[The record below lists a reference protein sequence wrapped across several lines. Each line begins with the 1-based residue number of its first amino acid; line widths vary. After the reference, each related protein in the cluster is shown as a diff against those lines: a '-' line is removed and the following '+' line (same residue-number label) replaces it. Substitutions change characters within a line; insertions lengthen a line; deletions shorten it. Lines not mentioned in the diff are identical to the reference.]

1 MNPPV
6 LALSLLGEARL
17 TWNGRDL
24 TAQLRYRKSVALL
37 ALLAEHRAGQLGR
50 LDIAALLWPDL
61 PPPAALT
68 NLRQVLSQL
77 LGVLSKAGAPA
88 WLVAGRDS
96 IALRPP
102 APHEARVEVDLH
114 WLRAAA
120 DAVALPGAGAAAAG
134 WLTGFEQ
141 RWPAAGEAFLA
152 RPALAIGTEFDDWL
166 RQVRAGVDAGVDTL
180 LRALQDAQ
188 WADGRRAAAVQTAR
202 RRWER
207 HPLDEA
213 AAQALMA
220 LLRQCGDEPGA
231 RQVYAQLEQAMVS
244 QLGLRPRI
252 GLAPVPPPAATPAPV
267 PATEPPPAAGAGA
280 RQRWLA
286 LAWVEAMPELHDEV
300 ALPALVQAQ
309 RDLAASAG
317 AQCYPLMGPG
327 FWALFDTEGASAD
340 AALRA
345 ALACRQ
351 VVQGRAL
358 RAGLVA
364 GVVHRV
370 PTPGQAPGRWPGLPG
385 PLPRLAQRVASRAPA
400 GQAWLDDTMRAALG
414 QRLRCRALPAD
425 AELGALHV
433 LRDRPTARGTGRRFV
448 GREAVL
454 EALLARWAQAGSG
467 RPGALVLRGEAG
479 VGKSAL
485 AQALGRR
492 VRGQAWVLPMRCL
505 LQDQHQPLAP
515 WLRLVAQASGCP
527 EGGPDADRLAALQG
541 WIGRHWP
548 GRDAAADARL
558 LLALGGHAAGGPL
571 AAQAFE
577 LALGLLTAL
586 CRQRPVLLLVDDLH
600 WSDRMSREL
609 LTRCAACL
617 DAGDRLLMLMTTRPD
632 TDLPP
637 AGAELQVLDLAP
649 LTDDEVDRLVDRLD
663 PTGRLDAQ
671 QRAGI
676 RGNCAGLPL
685 MVESQTQAL
694 LHDEARLLPLRLLM
708 QAELDRLGPDR
719 EVLEV
724 AAVWG
729 QSFDAAALQA
739 LLPARPVADVL
750 PLAVHLRL
758 LEPAAGGHYR
768 FRHALLHEAACTSL
782 PAPARRDWHRRC
794 ADELQRRDATAHA
807 AERAAHC
814 EAAGETAQA
823 LALWQQA
830 GESALQRAF
839 AADALAHFERALPL
853 AEQLGLPARARTL
866 RLLLAAAA
874 LQCQGYGSPLAWA
887 LHGQVHEA
895 LAALPSPTEDE
906 RALRFQALSGL
917 YWGAASQ
924 GRNDGLAIAAALE
937 ATARRPAERL
947 MACFAQGNSLFWAGR
962 FADAL
967 AYQDEGLA
975 LADSGAAAAAQP
987 GSADDLAVLI
997 QAFRCWNH
1005 WFLGRPDAAR
1015 RDATQAIARAR
1026 AGGHTHSLCFALSF
1040 AAAMSWTDRDVD
1052 ALVAYAAHGAQLG
1065 RRHGFPL
1072 WQGVNELFLAWAAA
1086 HRGELRDTAP
1096 LMAAAA
1102 QMQQSYQAGTT
1113 TARWILATTLVRLS
1127 AWREAGAL
1135 LRQTLAHA
1143 DAMQDHY
1150 CRADLLRLLAA
1161 CEGRRGRQDD
1171 LLREAAAVARQ
1182 QGAVGLQG

>member
-1 MNPPV
+1 MSTPV
-6 LALSLLGEARL
+6 LALRLLGEARL
-17 TWNGRDL
+17 CWNGRDL
-24 TAQLRYRKSVALL
+24 TPQFRYRKGIAVL
-37 ALLAEHRAGQLGR
+37 AVLAEQRAGRLSR
-50 LDIAALLWPDL
+50 LDIAARLWPDL

-77 LGVLSKAGAPA
+77 LGVLSQAGAPA
-88 WLVAGRDS
+88 WLVADRDS
-96 IALRPP
+96 LSLCPP
-102 APHEARVEVDLH
+102 VRDEASLEVDLH

-120 DAVALPGAGAAAAG
+120 DAAVLPGAGAAAGG
-134 WLTGFEQ
+134 WLAGFEQ
-141 RWPAAGEAFLA
+141 REPALGEPFLA
-152 RPALAIGTEFDDWL
+152 RPALVVGPEFEDWV
-166 RQVRAGVDAGVDTL
+166 RQVRAGVDAHVDTL
-180 LRALQDAQ
+180 LRALQQAQ

-220 LLRQCGDEPGA
+220 LLRACGDEPGA
-231 RQVYAQLEQAMVS
+231 RQVYAQLEQGLVS
-244 QLGLRPRI
+244 QLGLRPRFAPVAEPAASRPA
-252 GLAPVPPPAATPAPV
+252 GLAPLPEPAPAAS
-267 PATEPPPAAGAGA
+267 A
-280 RQRWLA
+280 RRRWLA
-286 LAWVEAMPELHDEV
+286 LAWVEAMAGLHDEAAFAV
-300 ALPALVQAQ
+300 LVQAQ
-309 RDLAASAG
+309 QDLAAAG

-327 FWALFDTEGASAD
+327 FWALFDTEGACAD

-351 VVQGRAL
+351 VVLGRVL

-370 PTPGQAPGRWPGLPG
+370 PTPGQAPERWPGLPG
-385 PLPRLAQRVASRAPA
+385 PLPGLAQRVAARAPA
-400 GQAWLDDTMRAALG
+400 GQAWLDGPMRAALG
-414 QRLRCRALPAD
+414 QRLRCRALPVD
-425 AELGALHV
+425 GELGPLHV
-433 LRDRPTARGTGRRFV
+433 LRDRLVPRGAGRSFV

-454 EALLARWAQAGSG
+454 DALLARWTQAGRG
-467 RPGALVLRGEAG
+467 RPGALVLQGEAG

-485 AQALGRR
+485 AQAFGRR
-492 VRGQAWVLPMRCL
+492 VRGQAWVLRMRCL

-527 EGGPDADRLAALQG
+527 DAGPDAERQAVLQG
-541 WIGRHWP
+541 WINRHWP
-548 GRDAAADARL
+548 GRDAAADARM
-558 LLALGGHAAGGPL
+558 LLALGGGEGGGPL

-586 CRQRPVLLLVDDLH
+586 CRQRPVLLVVDDLH

-617 DAGDRLLMLMTTRPD
+617 DAGDRLLMLLTTRPD

-637 AGAELQVLDLAP
+637 SGADLQVLDLAP
-649 LTDDEVDRLVDRLD
+649 LTDAEVDRLVDRLD
-663 PTGRLDAQ
+663 ATGQLDAAR
-671 QRAGI
+671 RAAI
-676 RGNCAGLPL
+676 RENCAGLPL
-685 MVESQTQAL
+685 MVESQTEAL
-694 LHDEARLLPLRLLM
+694 LHDEARLMPLRLLM

-729 QSFDAAALQA
+729 QAFDAAALQA
-739 LLPARPVADVL
+739 LLPARSVADVL

-758 LEPAAGGHYR
+758 LEPAAGGGYR
-768 FRHALLHEAACTSL
+768 FRHALLHEAAYTSL
-782 PAPARRDWHRRC
+782 PAQARGDWHRRC
-794 ADELQRRDATAHA
+794 AGELQRRDATAHA
-807 AERAAHC
+807 AERALHC
-814 EAAGETAQA
+814 EAAGDAEQA
-823 LALWQQA
+823 LGLWQQA
-830 GESALQRAF
+830 GAAALQRAF
-839 AADALAHFERALPL
+839 AADALEHFQRALPL
-853 AEQLGLPARARTL
+853 AEQLGRDAQARTL
-866 RLLLAAAA
+866 RLSLAAAA

-937 ATARRPAERL
+937 ATATQPAERL

-962 FADAL
+962 FAQAL

-975 LADSGAAAAAQP
+975 LAAAGVVAPARL
-987 GSADDLAVLI
+987 GGADDLAVLI

-1005 WFLGRPDAAR
+1005 WFLGRPEAAR
-1015 RDATQAIARAR
+1015 RDARQAIARAQ

-1052 ALVAYAAHGAQLG
+1052 ALRTYAAQGAQLG

-1086 HRGELRDTAP
+1086 QLGELRDTAP
-1096 LMAAAA
+1096 LMTAAA

-1113 TARWILATTLVRLS
+1113 TARWIMATTLVRLS
-1127 AWREAGAL
+1127 AWREAQAL
-1135 LRQTLAHA
+1135 LRQTLA
-1143 DAMQDHY
+1143 DAERMDDHY

-1161 CEGRRGRQDD
+1161 CEGRRGRHAE
-1171 LLREAAAVARQ
+1171 LLAEAAALVAQ
-1182 QGAVGLQG
+1182 QGAVGLRG

>member
-37 ALLAEHRAGQLGR
+37 AVLAEHRAGSMGR
-50 LDIAALLWPDL
+50 LDIATRLWPDL

-77 LGVLSKAGAPA
+77 LGVLARAGAPA
-88 WLVAGRDS
+88 WLVAGRDG
-96 IALRPP
+96 IALQAPP
-102 APHEARVEVDLH
+102 AAEASVEVDLH

-120 DAVALPGAGAAAAG
+120 EALAPSAAAVTDVA
-134 WLTGFEQ
+134 WLAGFEQ
-141 RWPAAGEAFLA
+141 RWPAIGEAFLA
-152 RPALAIGTEFDDWL
+152 RPALAVGAEFDDWV
-166 RQVRAGVDAGVDTL
+166 RQVRGSTDACIDTL
-180 LRALQDAQ
+180 LRGLQQAQ
-188 WADGRRAAAVQTAR
+188 WRDGRRAAAVQTAR

-207 HPLDEA
+207 HPLDEDA
-213 AAQALMA
+213 ARDLMA

-252 GLAPVPPPAATPAPV
+252 AREAAPPPPTAPPTPAPV
-267 PATEPPPAAGAGA
+267 APA

-286 LAWVEAMPELHDEV
+286 LAWIEAMPDLDEEAAV
-300 ALPALVQAQ
+300 SALVQAQ
-309 RDLAASAG
+309 QELAASAG
-317 AQCYPLMGPG
+317 AQCYALMGAG
-327 FWALFDTEGASAD
+327 FWALFDTEAACAD

-351 VVQGRAL
+351 AVLGRAL

-370 PTPGQAPGRWPGLPG
+370 GTPGQAPGRWPGLPG

-400 GQAWLDDTMRAALG
+400 GQAWLDNPMRAALG
-414 QRLRCRALPAD
+414 QRLRCRALPVD

-433 LRDRPTARGTGRRFV
+433 LRDRPIARGTGRSFV

-454 EALLARWAQAGSG
+454 QALLARWAQAGSG

-485 AQALGRR
+485 ARALGRR
-492 VRGQAWVLPMRCL
+492 VRGQAWVLQMRCQ
-505 LQDQHQPLAP
+505 LQDQHRPLAP
-515 WLRLVAQASGCP
+515 WLRLVAQA
-527 EGGPDADRLAALQG
+527 GGGTDPAALQR
-541 WIGRHWP
+541 WIAQHWP
-548 GRDAAADARL
+548 GRDATADARVL
-558 LLALGGHAAGGPL
+558 LELGAREAGGPL
-571 AAQAFE
+571 AAAAFE

-617 DAGDRLLMLMTTRPD
+617 DAGDRLLMIMTTRPD

-637 AGAELQVLDLAP
+637 AGAELQLLDLAP

-663 PTGRLDAQ
+663 PAGRLDGAQ
-671 QRAGI
+671 RVSI

-729 QSFDAAALQA
+729 QAFDAAALQA
-739 LLPARPVADVL
+739 LLPARSVADVL

-768 FRHALLHEAACTSL
+768 FRHALLHEAAYTSL
-782 PAPARRDWHRRC
+782 PAQARRDWHRRC
-794 ADELQRRDATAHA
+794 ADELQRRDAVAHA

-823 LALWQQA
+823 LGLWQLA

-839 AADALAHFERALPL
+839 AADALRHFERALPL
-853 AEQLGLPARARTL
+853 AEQLGLEARARTL
-866 RLLLAAAA
+866 RLSLAAAA

-887 LHGQVHEA
+887 LHGQVHDA
-895 LAALPSPTEDE
+895 LAALPAPTEDE

-937 ATARRPAERL
+937 ATATQPAERL

-975 LADSGAAAAAQP
+975 LADSGAVAPARA

-1005 WFLGRPDAAR
+1005 WFLGRPEAAR

-1052 ALVAYAAHGAQLG
+1052 ALTAYAGQGAQLG

-1086 HRGELRDTAP
+1086 QRGELRDTAP

-1113 TARWILATTLVRLS
+1113 TARWIMATTLVRLS
-1127 AWREAGAL
+1127 AWREAQAL
-1135 LRQTLAHA
+1135 LRQTLA
-1143 DAMQDHY
+1143 DAERMDDHY
-1150 CRADLLRLLAA
+1150 CRVDLLRLLAA
-1161 CEGRRGRQDD
+1161 CEGRRGRHAE
-1171 LLREAAAVARQ
+1171 LLREAAALAGQ
-1182 QGAVGLQG
+1182 QGAAGLRG